1 MGIPVHLRMQCDLL
15 LCEKPLLCMQE
26 GSFDVRFLVSDDE
39 CKHRQRGLWNAP
51 QEMLEEL
58 RSLYLSIEGDL
69 EERAE
74 GSI

>member
-15 LCEKPLLCMQE
+15 LCENPLLCMQE
-26 GSFDVRFLVSDDE
+26 GSFDARFLVSDDE

-51 QEMLEEL
+51 QKMLEEL